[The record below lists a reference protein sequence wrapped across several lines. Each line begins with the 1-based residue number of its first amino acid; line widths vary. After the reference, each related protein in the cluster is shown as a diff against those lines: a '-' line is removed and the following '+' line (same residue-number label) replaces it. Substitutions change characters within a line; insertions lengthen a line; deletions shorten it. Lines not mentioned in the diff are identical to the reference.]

1 MTSERT
7 QPTTLYPELDEDAL
21 KRYFEAL
28 TSGDTSRV
36 APARAVEIEEA
47 RAVAVPVRVKI
58 PGARGDELDG
68 VLWKHLV
75 GPRERPAVIMPS
87 PWTSVGWLVYVAQ
100 ATRFA
105 AAGYNVLA
113 YSARGFGAS
122 GGEVEVAGPLD
133 VEDGVRAIDF
143 LTDRIGAEPTKLGFL
158 GDSYGSGISQLVAA
172 LDERERVH
180 AVAALSTWGDV
191 GEAFY
196 ENSTRHT
203 AAVATLLSAA
213 GDARLSERTRRAFD
227 DLLADRNIDKTLEWA
242 AERSPLTHVH
252 ALNHRR
258 VPVFFAHAW
267 HETLFPANQ
276 TLRMFQ
282 ELTGPKR
289 IDLSIGDHSGPEMTG
304 MLGLPN
310 RIWEDAHRF
319 FAHHLKGVDNG
330 IDTEGQVVSQV
341 MWSKTLET
349 RPTWDAVTGST
360 ERLYLT
366 GAAVNGDGWGGAE
379 TDGGLADKP
388 GSGWSV
394 RFQTGADT
402 PATVADAIVTA
413 GYAEMAGNPKVY
425 PVHDIDRADAGV
437 WASPP
442 MAVTTKLRGIP
453 RLHLAY
459 TPSAEHSTLIAH
471 LFDVSPDGS
480 AHIVTHAPCTRLGG
494 EPGQPVR
501 AEIPLQATGYD
512 VPAGHRLL
520 LVVDARDPFYGDANQ
535 PRATIDITA
544 DEDDP
549 SYLDIPL
556 G

>member
-1 MTSERT
+1 MASERT

-28 TSGDTSRV
+28 TSGDTTHV
-36 APARAVEIEEA
+36 APARAAEIEQA
-47 RAVAVPVRVKI
+47 RAVALPVRVKI

-68 VLWKHLV
+68 VLWKHLA
-75 GPRERPAVIMPS
+75 GARERPAVIMPS
-87 PWTSVGWLVYVAQ
+87 PWTSLGWLVYVAQ

-105 AAGYNVLA
+105 ATGYNVLV

-133 VEDGVRAIDF
+133 VEDAGKAIDF
-143 LTDRIGAEPTKLGFL
+143 LTDRVGAAPTALGFL
-158 GDSYGSGISQLVAA
+158 GDSYGSGISQLIAA
-172 LDERERVH
+172 RDERVH

-196 ENSTRHT
+196 ENSTRHV

-227 DLLADRNIDKTLEWA
+227 DLLADRNIEETLEWA
-242 AERSPLTHVH
+242 AERSPLTYVD
-252 ALNHRR
+252 ALNRR
-258 VPVFFAHAW
+258 SVPVFFAHAW

-282 ELTGPKR
+282 ALTGHKR

-330 IDTEGQVVSQV
+330 VGAQDQVVSQV
-341 MWSKTLET
+341 MWGKALES

-366 GAAVNGDGWGGAE
+366 GSAVDGDGA
-379 TDGGLADKP
+379 LADKP
-388 GSGWSV
+388 DSGWSV
-394 RFQTGADT
+394 RIQTGADT

-425 PVHDIDRADAGV
+425 AVNEIDRADAGV
-437 WASPP
+437 WASQP

-459 TPSAEHSTLIAH
+459 TPSAHHSTLIAH
-471 LFDVSPDGS
+471 LFDVSPDG
-480 AHIVTHAPCTRLGG
+480 AARIVTHAPFTHLGK
-494 EPGQPVR
+494 EPGQRVR
-501 AEIPLQATGYD
+501 AEIALQATGYD

-520 LVVDARDPFYGDANQ
+520 LVIDARDPFYGDANQ
-535 PRATIDITA
+535 PRATIDIAA
-544 DEDDP
+544 DDEDP